1 MRQSILIVIL
11 ISILFS
17 CSKSD
22 EKVIRNHE
30 ILSTILNDRLQL
42 ENRNISIQG
51 TNDTIRV
58 KDIILIADSKCD
70 IEFDSTRNNLRMFNS
85 ISPYIKHPF
94 YEDSVEYI
102 LSQLPKLST
111 HSWDSTL
118 LRVKVKIE
126 DPKTKFDKSKKN
138 KTELWVSGHKKDN
151 SYLVVTEPIENQAGE
166 VLISGKIFTE
176 KYNIEK
182 CYIMYKSETNW
193 KIKESLTALSRTHI
207 EVFKDRDEESEIF
220 IGYTGNET
228 SP

>member
-1 MRQSILIVIL
+1 
-11 ISILFS
+11 
-17 CSKSD
+17 
-22 EKVIRNHE
+22 
-30 ILSTILNDRLQL
+30 LQL
-42 ENRNISIQG
+42 ANKNILVFG
-51 TNDTIRV
+51 TNDTIQV
-58 KDIILIADSKCD
+58 KNIILIANSKCD

-85 ISPYIKHPF
+85 ISPSIKHPF

-126 DPKTKFDKSKKN
+126 NPKTKFDKSKKN

-166 VLISGKIFTE
+166 VLISGKIFTA

-193 KIKESLTALSRTHI
+193 KIKESLTALSRTQM
-207 EVFKDRDEESEIF
+207 EFFKDREEESEIF
-220 IGYTGNET
+220 IGYTGK
-228 SP
+228 

>member
-1 MRQSILIVIL
+1 MRQSILIIIL

-30 ILSTILNDRLQL
+30 ILNVILYDRLQL
-42 ENRNISIQG
+42 ANKNILVFG
-51 TNDTIRV
+51 TNDTIQV
-58 KDIILIADSKCD
+58 KNIILIANSKCD

-85 ISPYIKHPF
+85 ISPSIKHPF

-126 DPKTKFDKSKKN
+126 NPKTKFDKSKKN

-166 VLISGKIFTE
+166 VLISGKIFTA

-193 KIKESLTALSRTHI
+193 KIKESLTALSRTQM
-207 EVFKDRDEESEIF
+207 EFFKDREEESEIF
-220 IGYTGNET
+220 IGYTGK
-228 SP
+228 

>member
-1 MRQSILIVIL
+1 MRQSKLIIIF

-30 ILSTILNDRLQL
+30 ILITILNDRLQL
-42 ENRNISIQG
+42 ENRNILIPG
-51 TNDTIRV
+51 TYDTIRV
-58 KDIILIADSKCD
+58 KDIILIAESKCD
-70 IEFDSTRNNLRMFNS
+70 IEFDSTKNNLTMFNS
-85 ISPYIKHPF
+85 ISPDTKHPF

-102 LSQLPKLST
+102 LRQLPKLLT
-111 HSWDSTL
+111 HSWDSTF

-126 DPKTKFDKSKKN
+126 DPETKFDKSIKY

-166 VLISGKIFTE
+166 VLISAKIFAVG
-176 KYNIEK
+176 YNIEK

-193 KIKESLTALSRTHI
+193 KIKESLTALSRTQT
-207 EVFKDRDEESEIF
+207 EFLGDREKEIEIF
-220 IGYTGNET
+220 IGYTDN
-228 SP
+228 